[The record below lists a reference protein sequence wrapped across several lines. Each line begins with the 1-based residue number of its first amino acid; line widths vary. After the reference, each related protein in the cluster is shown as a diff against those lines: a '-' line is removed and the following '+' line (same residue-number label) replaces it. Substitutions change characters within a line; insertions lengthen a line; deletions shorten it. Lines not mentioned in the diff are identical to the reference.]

1 MSEVILYKMREKIRA
16 RQYIMTLHAE
26 EEMEDDGL
34 TIFDVESI
42 VLTGTIIERQ
52 KDAVT
57 AEWKYLVRG
66 KSLKNFNAIV
76 VGKLS
81 PTGKLVILTVYR
93 V

>member
-1 MSEVILYKMREKIRA
+1 MFEVILNKMREKIRT

-42 VLTGTIIERQ
+42 ILTGNIFERQ

-66 KSLKNFNAIV
+66 KSLKNFDAIV

-81 PTGKLVILTVYR
+81 LTGKLVILTIY
-93 V
+93 